1 METIKVDIRKPAR
14 NEQWKQYFH
23 AMYALSSL
31 VTNLILKDI
40 LKSMQGPFLAVTTV

>member
-14 NEQWKQYFH
+14 NDQDKQYLH
-23 AMYALSSL
+23 AMYAPSSL
-31 VTNLILKDI
+31 VTNLNLRDI